1 MYSGQTD
8 ATRGAK
14 MADFHALLKDPSG
27 LCQALEAIQIEGKLR
42 ADLQRLF
49 DSAEGLPCTRDA
61 EQRLSGDTVRTC
73 ATLGAR
79 LSKHLNMK
87 EPADKMLW
95 LGSVKRDATGH
106 ERWVMRAEVRLVLKR
121 LGWFGPGPQ
130 TAASP
135 ASLRVRRSR

>member
-1 MYSGQTD
+1 
-8 ATRGAK
+8 

-27 LCQALEAIQIEGKLR
+27 LCQALEAIQIEGRLR
-42 ADLQRLF
+42 ADLQRLY

-73 ATLGAR
+73 ASIGTR

-95 LGSVKRDATGH
+95 LGSVKRDAAGH
-106 ERWVMRAEVRLVLKR
+106 ERWVMRAEVRLVLRR
-121 LGWFGPGPQ
+121 LGWFGPGPA
-130 TAASP
+130 TLAP
-135 ASLRVRRSR
+135 ASAPRARRSR

>member
-1 MYSGQTD
+1 
-8 ATRGAK
+8 
-14 MADFHALLKDPSG
+14 MADFYAVLKDPSA
-27 LCQALEAIQIEGKLR
+27 LCQALEAVQIEGKLR

-49 DSAEGLPCTRDA
+49 DNVDGLPCSHDA

-73 ATLGAR
+73 ATIGAR
-79 LSKHLNMK
+79 LAKLLHMK
-87 EPADKMLW
+87 LPADKAQW

-130 TAASP
+130 TQPSAATP
-135 ASLRVRRSR
+135 RLRRSH

>member
-1 MYSGQTD
+1 
-8 ATRGAK
+8 
-14 MADFHALLKDPSG
+14 
-27 LCQALEAIQIEGKLR
+27 
-42 ADLQRLF
+42 
-49 DSAEGLPCTRDA
+49 
-61 EQRLSGDTVRTC
+61 
-73 ATLGAR
+73 
-79 LSKHLNMK
+79 
-87 EPADKMLW
+87 MLW